1 MDENPV
7 DERRIL
13 GVVDL
18 RDLVFPVFA
27 ASKNGDGT
35 VIAPVVYG
43 TAFCVGPGIFA
54 TCAHVA
60 RTIEQDGGVVALG
73 DLRTAGAVLMAP
85 SRRVERFDAVDVAL
99 IACKLP
105 AIAVLRWQDPSLG
118 YLDDVSAFGF
128 PYAVDV
134 DEGPA
139 QFRVSMRAFKGYIIT
154 RRTLKSLPGRPPGY
168 EVSASFPAGLSGAPL
183 LRADPGIPDLVLCG
197 MVVGRGQ
204 TEVQGDTVAYGEA
217 LDVSVLAGLSSS
229 MVGGTLDDLRRV
241 ERQQARSRAA
251 REGGPKA

>member
-1 MDENPV
+1 MDDNPV
-7 DERRIL
+7 GDRRKL
-13 GVVDL
+13 AVVDL

-27 ASKNGDGT
+27 ASRDGDGT

-43 TAFCVGPGIFA
+43 TAFCLGPGIFV

-60 RTIEQDGGVVALG
+60 RTVEQEGGAVALG
-73 DLRTAGAVLMAP
+73 DLRTEGPVLMARA
-85 SRRVERFDAVDVAL
+85 RRVERFDDVDVAL

-105 AIAVLRWQDPSLG
+105 AIAVLRWQDPPLR

-128 PYAVDV
+128 PYAVDI

-139 QFRVSMRAFKGYIIT
+139 QFRLSMRAFKGYVIT

-183 LRADPGIPDLVLCG
+183 LRAAPGIPDLVLSG

-204 TEVQGDTVAYGEA
+204 TEVQGETVAYGEA
-217 LDVSVLAGLSSS
+217 LDVSVLAGLPSA
-229 MVGGTLDDLRRV
+229 MVGSTLDELRRF
-241 ERQQARSRAA
+241 EQARSRVA
-251 REGGPKA
+251 REGGPQA